1 MNENEIRQKG
11 KKIVGFE
18 HRSRSGKTTEL
29 MSLYHVP
36 DPNSPMNRLIR
47 YMGKVFS
54 PENNYRNM
62 PKKYSPNKIGT
73 TQGRNNPRKG
83 AR

>member
-1 MNENEIRQKG
+1 MDPDEIRKKG
-11 KKIVGFE
+11 NKIVGFE

-29 MSLYHVP
+29 LGIYNMP

-47 YMGKVFS
+47 YMGKVLG

-62 PKKYSPNKIGT
+62 PKKYSPKKVGT

>member
-1 MNENEIRQKG
+1 MDPDEIRKKG
-11 KKIVGFE
+11 NKIVGFE

-29 MSLYHVP
+29 LGIYNMP

-47 YMGKVFS
+47 YMGKL
-54 PENNYRNM
+54 
-62 PKKYSPNKIGT
+62 KKSGT

-83 AR
+83 VR